1 MVLSS
6 FDVLQMSILRLIAI
20 CLDLR
25 GRWFGV
31 PTSKDTHRRWM
42 VRFWGCCLLDSVFIL
57 EKSFDRRV
65 WMGTT
70 DGSLSMALIFSA
82 MVGILSESSSV
93 AGIWNSTAPLTVMA
107 FGWLP
112 LVDNG

>member
-1 MVLSS
+1 
-6 FDVLQMSILRLIAI
+6 
-20 CLDLR
+20 
-25 GRWFGV
+25 
-31 PTSKDTHRRWM
+31 M